1 MNIAKTT
8 AFGCTVFNLNLKSK
22 SMEAAATSKTSAG
35 GITADLSEWT
45 RPQISQFA
53 QSICKLPDKVSETI
67 LPNVTGKEL
76 CGFGKDQLYEFFA
89 ELLPDSKSW
98 LQTVREFEKLIEQ
111 SKKQAMASS
120 PSSRQSETDDNEA
133 HLAEPAKLLA
143 RHIWKYGLR
152 HLVRKFANRLS
163 KL

>member
-53 QSICKLPDKVSETI
+53 QSICKLPYKVSETI
-67 LPNVTGKEL
+67 LPDVTGKEL
-76 CGFGKDQLYEFFA
+76 CGFGKMGFVVIRLGLPRTWTRSNG
-89 ELLPDSKSW
+89 LL
-98 LQTVREFEKLIEQ
+98 L
-111 SKKQAMASS
+111 
-120 PSSRQSETDDNEA
+120 
-133 HLAEPAKLLA
+133 
-143 RHIWKYGLR
+143 
-152 HLVRKFANRLS
+152 
-163 KL
+163 